1 MAELSL
7 TVPGTSSGG
16 VAGSGISL
24 QEHEL
29 IDSLVHNLSEDTYQE
44 ILRDGAGRVS
54 AVNIYT
60 SPGGILVRSTAVARN
75 SNGQVNQTVDKQYD
89 GSGALIQQLTTD
101 VTRSGGQVVSLATD
115 EVII

>member
-7 TVPGTSSGG
+7 TVPASSL
-16 VAGSGISL
+16 VSGSGISL

-60 SPGGILVRSTAVARN
+60 SVGGTLVRSTAVARN
-75 SNGQVNQTVDKQYD
+75 SAGQVNQTVDKQYD
-89 GSGALIQQLTTD
+89 GSGTLIQQLTTD